1 MPRPSAKP
9 VPPAVDAAAPA
20 AAPVAAPPAPFAH
33 AALLATWPLPQS
45 GGSYIRQPDGTLTPA
60 PSQE

>member
-20 AAPVAAPPAPFAH
+20 AAPVAAPSTPAAP
-33 AALLATWPLPQS
+33 LATWPLPQS